1 MCGDPLQPCSVP
13 PPPPL
18 ACPLRPSP
26 PASRLRALA
35 TLRAA
40 TLRPAPARATTPLP
54 RPPPSADDIANLAPE
69 YITFAMGGFITSVCS
84 VLVCPWQFVGSPEA
98 MTLFVAVFGSVL
110 GPMFGIMIADFY
122 ITKKQKVILEDL
134 YTLDPKGSLYFSGGW
149 NPKACWAMLI
159 AGAVAVGLAI
169 GGGFRGSY
177 GIPEDFPDVKD
188 WGWLIGSSLGA
199 LVYVVC
205 MPSASGAPEKPPLV

>member
-1 MCGDPLQPCSVP
+1 
-13 PPPPL
+13 
-18 ACPLRPSP
+18 
-26 PASRLRALA
+26 
-35 TLRAA
+35 
-40 TLRPAPARATTPLP
+40 
-54 RPPPSADDIANLAPE
+54 
-69 YITFAMGGFITSVCS
+69 
-84 VLVCPWQFVGSPEA
+84 

-149 NPKACWAMLI
+149 NPKALWAMLI
-159 AGAVAVGLAI
+159 AGSVAVGLAI